1 MVVNPQLNDDVQVSK
16 KCFGH
21 SSILL
26 VPALIYKFGR
36 TRHLSLGR
44 LIKQVKL
51 RNPIIG
57 QGRSLWQFFLFT
69 KSYGF

>member
-1 MVVNPQLNDDVQVSK
+1 MVVNPQLNDDVQVLK
-16 KCFGH
+16 KCLGH

-44 LIKQVKL
+44 LIKSQAQESYYWP
-51 RNPIIG
+51 RAE
-57 QGRSLWQFFLFT
+57 SLAI
-69 KSYGF
+69 SAIH